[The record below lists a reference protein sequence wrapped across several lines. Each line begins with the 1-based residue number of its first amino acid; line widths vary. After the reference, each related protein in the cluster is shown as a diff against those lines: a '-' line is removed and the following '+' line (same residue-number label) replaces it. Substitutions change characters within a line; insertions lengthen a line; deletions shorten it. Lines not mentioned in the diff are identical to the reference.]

1 MHVPCRGRLFAQP
14 AKLVNSDAAR
24 SFGVLDLPIR
34 PNSDR
39 MRAGVD
45 KSDFQKLDKL
55 STFWTSSAAGWEA
68 RIPSWKRSSDV
79 PSMRVQRCS
88 VRGSSSGCAR
98 CVETASRNPT
108 CLR

>member
-24 SFGVLDLPIR
+24 SFGVRDLPIR

-68 RIPSWKRSSDV
+68 GFPAGNAVRTSRRCEFNAAASEAAQAVVPGASKRLV
-79 PSMRVQRCS
+79 AIRRV
-88 VRGSSSGCAR
+88 
-98 CVETASRNPT
+98 
-108 CLR
+108 